1 LKTLIKVVV
10 TLALGAGLFVWG
22 ADRCETAAL
31 KRQARER
38 GEFEEK
44 KAAEENRAAL
54 IAAPP
59 QAGPAGQTVA
69 VPEINRQAEQ
79 LFRQLADEHD
89 VEVHEYRAV
98 AWREVVVT
106 LQTRNQNGIGDLLRE
121 AIFEDIIWEF
131 DLEMQERNSGMIY
144 EQGTA
149 ARIWHTRFTMKIE
162 MP

>member
-1 LKTLIKVVV
+1 MKILIKVVV
-10 TLALGAGLFVWG
+10 ALAVAAGLFVWG

-31 KRQARER
+31 ERQARGR

-59 QAGPAGQTVA
+59 QAGPAGQLVE
-69 VPEINRQAEQ
+69 VPQINRQAEQ
-79 LFRQLADEHD
+79 RFRQLADARD

-106 LQTRNQNGIGDLLRE
+106 LQTRSQNGIGDLLRD
-121 AIFEDIIWEF
+121 AIFEDIILNF
-131 DLEMQERNSGMIY
+131 DLEMQERNSRMVY